1 MKGRKE
7 FYGNYE
13 TQCHIVLEKTPVNYY
28 VAVRDV
34 PFIVKRSFSGSRSV
48 DHSQYLSTIQSFGSH
63 GWELA
68 GLIDMPDAS
77 FEGFTSISS
86 TIKLIFQAYAQPG
99 EPGGIL

>member
-1 MKGRKE
+1 MSH
-7 FYGNYE
+7 E

-48 DHSQYLSTIQSFGSH
+48 DHSQYLSTIQSFGSQ

-86 TIKLIFQAYAQPG
+86 TIKLIFQASAQPG
-99 EPGGIL
+99 DPGGIL

>member
-1 MKGRKE
+1 MSHSSRE
-7 FYGNYE
+7 NTSELLCCSSRCSIHSE
-13 TQCHIVLEKTPVNYY
+13 TFVW
-28 VAVRDV
+28 R
-34 PFIVKRSFSGSRSV
+34 VKDGGSFSIS
-48 DHSQYLSTIQSFGSH
+48 STIQSFGSQ